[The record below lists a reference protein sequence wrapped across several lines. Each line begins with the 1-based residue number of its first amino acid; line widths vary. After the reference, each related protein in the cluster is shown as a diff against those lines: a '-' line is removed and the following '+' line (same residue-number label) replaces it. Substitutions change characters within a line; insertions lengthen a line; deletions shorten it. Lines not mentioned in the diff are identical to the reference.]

1 MDLTIRKSDIIGSFL
16 TPIGKSSEQ
25 CILTL
30 KGDKMTCLSHNVQNG
45 LILYGVYNIGGNFD
59 PEINLNIGDVKRL
72 VRVLDCIQE
81 ETVTLKIES
90 NKLSY
95 KSKELKFNYHLMED
109 IVMHRS
115 PIKPEKLNA
124 FQYTT
129 EFDLDAGRI
138 QEILKGSVFAV
149 DSNKMYL
156 YTQDGAVFA
165 DLADMTT
172 ANTDSIGFKF
182 AESFTGTPIT
192 KPMPLHLEAIRLLA
206 GGKFNSIKVKI
217 NIDLSVVLFELAT
230 ANTVIKYILTTRL
243 A

>member
-1 MDLTIRKSDIIGSFL
+1 
-16 TPIGKSSEQ
+16 
-25 CILTL
+25 
-30 KGDKMTCLSHNVQNG
+30 MTCLSHNAQNG
-45 LILYGVYNIGGNFD
+45 LILYGVYNIGGNYD
-59 PEINLNIGDVKRL
+59 PELSLNIGDVKRL
-72 VRVLDCIQE
+72 IRVLDCVQE
-81 ETVTLKIES
+81 ETVTLKVES

-115 PIKPEKLNA
+115 PIKPEKINA

-156 YTQDGAVFA
+156 YTQDGTVFA
-165 DLADMTT
+165 DLADLTA

-182 AESFTGTPIT
+182 AESFTGNPIT
-192 KPMPLHLEAIRLLA
+192 KPMPLHLEAVRLLA
-206 GGKFNSIKVKI
+206 GSKFTTIKVKL
-217 NIDLSVVLFELAT
+217 NTELSVVLFELTAPNAT
-230 ANTVIKYILTTRL
+230 IKYILTTRL